1 MQRGWESSM
10 KRSKKSDED
19 LHAVSTTLIAL
30 LIGCNFSQKF
40 TSYIVECSGSELHY
54 TS

>member
-1 MQRGWESSM
+1 MQRACESSM
-10 KRSKKSDED
+10 KRSEKSDED
-19 LHAVSTTLIAL
+19 LRAVSTTLFAL

-40 TSYIVECSGSELHY
+40 ASYIVECSGSELHY

>member
-1 MQRGWESSM
+1 MQRACESSM
-10 KRSKKSDED
+10 KRSQKSDGISR
-19 LHAVSTTLIAL
+19 AVSTTVVAL

-40 TSYIVECSGSELHY
+40 ASYIVECSGSELHY